1 MNNIVLEDD
10 FIMKKGHKIEQI
22 PGVIVQGRYDVVC
35 PPVSAWELHNA
46 WPQSELKIVADAG
59 HSIVELGIA
68 QALVQA
74 TNAYANTSL

>member
-1 MNNIVLEDD
+1 MNNIFLEED
-10 FIMKKGHKIEQI
+10 FIMKNVHKIEHI

-35 PPVSAWELHNA
+35 PPVSAWELHKA
-46 WPQSELKIVADAG
+46 WPQSKLEMIPDAG